1 MHKEHVHDRPH
12 RHHYDADMLDVEEAL
27 ERIMTFFVPLPAVDV
42 PLLEALGQV
51 LAVPLVAPISIPP
64 LDNSAMDGYALRA
77 ADIVQAGG
85 NSPADLRVIGHI
97 PAGTVSDQTVE
108 PGTALRIM
116 TGAPIPDGAD
126 TVVAFEDTDEV
137 ERRDAGGSMEKVG
150 VRLAAE
156 IGENIR
162 PAGEDVQQGSIVLE
176 SGTVLRAS
184 ELGVAASLG
193 MKTVPVIRRP
203 VVAVLA
209 TGDELLEPGEAHQPG
224 KIYNSNNYSV
234 AASVSACGGVPRV
247 IGVARDTE
255 ASVEEALSL
264 ALDADMVI
272 TTAGVSKG
280 DYDFVKD
287 VLANRGEIALWSV
300 RMRPAK
306 PLAFGALDAPGGRR
320 VPHLGLPGNPVS
332 ALVAFEQFARPAI
345 RKMMGKELTPR
356 PIVQAILDDPINN
369 YDGRRVYARVVVYRE
384 NGEYRARLTG
394 NQSSGV
400 LTSMARANGLAI
412 CPDDRSRL
420 ESGETATV
428 QMLDWPEGVF

>member
-12 RHHYDADMLDVEEAL
+12 RHHYDAEMLDVEEAL
-27 ERIMTFFVPLPAVDV
+27 ERILTFFAPLPAVDV
-42 PLLEALGQV
+42 PLLDALGQV
-51 LAVPLVAPISIPP
+51 LAEPLIAPINIPP

-77 ADIVQAGG
+77 ADVSQAGEDSG
-85 NSPADLRVIGHI
+85 VELRVIGHI
-97 PAGTVSDQTVE
+97 PAGTVSEQTVE

-116 TGAPIPDGAD
+116 TGAPVPDGAD
-126 TVVAFEDTDEV
+126 AVVAFEDTDEV
-137 ERRDAGGSMEKVG
+137 ERRDSGGSMEAVG

-156 IGENIR
+156 TGENIR
-162 PAGEDVQQGSIVLE
+162 PAGEDVQKGTVVLE
-176 SGTVLRAS
+176 AGTVLRAS

-193 MKTVPVIRRP
+193 METVPVIRRP
-203 VVAVLA
+203 IVAVLA

-234 AASVSACGGVPRV
+234 AASVSAFGGVPLV

-255 ASVEEALSL
+255 ASVEEALAK

-280 DYDFVKD
+280 DYDFIKD
-287 VLANRGEIALWSV
+287 VLAKRGEIALWSV

-306 PLAFGALDAPGGRR
+306 PLAFGALDAPDGHR

-356 PIVQAILDDPINN
+356 PTVQAILDDPVNN
-369 YDGRRVYARVVVYRE
+369 YDGRRVYARVVVYGE

-420 ESGETATV
+420 EAGETATV
-428 QMLDWPEGVF
+428 QMLDWPEDVF

>member
-193 MKTVPVIRRP
+193 METVPVIRRP

-255 ASVEEALSL
+255 ASVEEALLL

-356 PIVQAILDDPINN
+356 PTVQAILDDPINN

>member
-1 MHKEHVHDRPH
+1 MTQTHAHERPH
-12 RHHYDADMLDVEEAL
+12 RHHYDAEMLDVEEAL
-27 ERIMTFFVPLPAVDV
+27 GRILTYFERLPSVDV

-51 LAVPLVAPISIPP
+51 LAEPLTAPISIPP

-77 ADIVQAGG
+77 ADITSAGAESPVQ
-85 NSPADLRVIGHI
+85 LRVIGSI
-97 PAGTVSDQTVE
+97 PAGTVSDQMVE

-116 TGAPIPDGAD
+116 TGAPVPAGAD

-137 ERRDAGGSMEKVG
+137 ERCASGGSMDAVG

-156 IGENIR
+156 TGENIR
-162 PAGEDVQQGSIVLE
+162 PAGEDVERGSTVLDV
-176 SGTVLRAS
+176 GIVLRAA

-193 MKTVPVIRRP
+193 MATVPVIRRP
-203 VVAVLA
+203 VIAVLA
-209 TGDELLEPGEAHQPG
+209 TGDELLEPGERHQPG
-224 KIYNSNNYSV
+224 KIYNSNNFSI
-234 AASVSACGGVPRV
+234 AAAVMSLGGVPQV

-255 ASVEEALSL
+255 SSVEEALLL

-287 VLANRGEIALWSV
+287 VLARRGEIALWSV

-306 PLAFGALDAPGGRR
+306 PLAFGALDAPDGRR

-345 RKMMGKELTPR
+345 RKMMGKDLTPR
-356 PIVQAILDDPINN
+356 PTVQAILDDPISNF
-369 YDGRRVYARVVVYRE
+369 DGRRVYARVVVYRE
-384 NGEYRARLTG
+384 NREYRARSTG

-412 CPDDRSRL
+412 CPDDRTRL
-420 ESGETATV
+420 EAGETATV
-428 QMLDWPEGVF
+428 QMLDWPEDVF

>member
-12 RHHYDADMLDVEEAL
+12 RHHYDAEMLDVEEAL
-27 ERIMTFFVPLPAVDV
+27 KRIMTFFVPLPAVDV
-42 PLLEALGQV
+42 PLLDALGQV
-51 LAVPLVAPISIPP
+51 LAVPLVAPINIPP

-77 ADIVQAGG
+77 ADISQAGG
-85 NSPADLRVIGHI
+85 KSPVDLRVIGHI

-116 TGAPIPDGAD
+116 TGAPIPGGAD

-156 IGENIR
+156 TGENIR
-162 PAGEDVQQGSIVLE
+162 PAGEDVQQGSVVLE

-193 MKTVPVIRRP
+193 MDTVPVIRRP

-234 AASVSACGGVPRV
+234 AASVSAFGGVPRV

-255 ASVEEALSL
+255 ASVEEALAL

-287 VLANRGEIALWSV
+287 VLAKRGEIALWSV

-306 PLAFGALDAPGGRR
+306 PLAFGALDAPDGRR

-345 RKMMGKELTPR
+345 RKMMGKELAPR
-356 PIVQAILDDPINN
+356 PTVQAILDDPVNN
-369 YDGRRVYARVVVYRE
+369 YDGRRVYARVVVYLE
-384 NGEYRARLTG
+384 NGGYRARLTG

-412 CPDDRSRL
+412 CPEDRSLL
-420 ESGETATV
+420 EAGETATV
-428 QMLDWPEGVF
+428 QMLDWPEDVF

>member
-255 ASVEEALSL
+255 ASVEEALLL

-420 ESGETATV
+420 ESGEMATV
-428 QMLDWPEGVF
+428 QMLDWPEDVF